1 MEEFA
6 GSNRVESQPLKA
18 RNLPKNSG
26 QELNIELSRNG
37 CEATAGLAN
46 SGNE

>member
-1 MEEFA
+1 MAVEGKNFA
-6 GSNRVESQPLKA
+6 EKSEQV
-18 RNLPKNSG
+18 
-26 QELNIELSRNG
+26 LNIELSRNG